1 MLKAQLK
8 TRIIA
13 LAMAG
18 GLALAALGGCTW
30 STHTDAPDPTGP
42 HTADATNLRVLK
54 MPDGFRNV
62 AYGCDAYGNMVYVT
76 SASASDTLP
85 SSVYVVQGGCRQR

>member
-1 MLKAQLK
+1 MTKR
-8 TRIIA
+8 RIGLTIGLGIA
-13 LAMAG
+13 
-18 GLALAALGGCTW
+18 GLMSMGAW
-30 STHTDAPDPTGP
+30 SCGTHTDAPDPTGP
-42 HTADATNLRVLK
+42 NTANATNLHVLK